1 MIKSKIT
8 RTIAF
13 FVSCILIG
21 VFSFR
26 VMGFVTEN
34 DYYINDYTQNPT
46 YDVNDEMNKVY
57 YKLWAIGAMWLRNL
71 DEEGNFKGTKELEKQ
86 TINALKKLD
95 CMDEDG
101 NLTISKTNYN
111 YDFLVSYGENKFTN
125 TDKKYEEF
133 EDDYYIR
140 RKNDNITFGGNG
152 YCYNAFYCY
161 GNSSFNMYD
170 TNYGMHYYYLDG
182 KGVALFDFDTTGLP
196 SYIDELGAT
205 MYYKTDGST
214 PLPVSSTS
222 DIYYHDNDDYFNN
235 YDNTVYEEE
244 DIYLGI
250 TTSPTERFEDGCY
263 YKYEADRG
271 RFRKVVIPTEN
282 DFTKVQVQEMALTI
296 VIRPTDDIIQ
306 TFDEYYESIQKRD
319 KDAVHTVVNNLPLV
333 AVAFILALYVIILG
347 GYDTKN
353 KKFSMTAFDRIF
365 AELPVLIL
373 VGVGGFMAFTL
384 DYGEIYL
391 FFDDYYNK
399 DLMLD
404 FYTTVYPI
412 LFGMSVLAIDT
423 LIVRV
428 KCKSFW
434 KTTLLWT
441 IISVIYGWLRKL
453 VIKVNERVIDR
464 DMFRHDKFTRRFIV
478 RTVVFGVIELFFSL
492 ILIDFDAYFAF
503 FVISLIL
510 VAGYIFLS
518 LSDLKAICN
527 VSRHISAINQ
537 GDYTVHAES
546 KFSPAY
552 YMTEKLNNISAGI
565 QSAVDRQLKSE
576 RMKIDLVTNVS
587 HDLKTPLTSI
597 ISYIDLLSME
607 ELSPTAK
614 DYVNIIVNKSQRL
627 KTMVA
632 DLFDLAKATSRTD
645 IDMEKIDAVILTN
658 QVLADLSDKIDSS
671 EKQVKTDMKS
681 ESASIMADGKKMYR
695 VLQNM
700 IDNALKY
707 SLDGTRIYLTLKN
720 ELGYCIITVKNI
732 ASYEM
737 NFAPDEIMERFTR
750 GDESRSTDGNGLGLS
765 IAKSFTEACGGTFKI
780 TIDGDLFIAEVKL
793 PIITIETYK
802 ETTEITNE

>member
-8 RTIAF
+8 RIIAF
-13 FVSCILIG
+13 FISCILIG
-21 VFSFR
+21 VFSSR

-46 YDVNDEMNKVY
+46 YDVSNEMNEVY
-57 YKLWAIGAMWLRNL
+57 YKLWAIGTMWLRNL
-71 DEEGNFKGTKELEKQ
+71 DEDGKFKGTKELEKQ
-86 TINALKKLD
+86 TINALRKLD
-95 CMDEDG
+95 CMDEYG
-101 NLTISKTNYN
+101 NPTISKTKYT

-125 TDKKYEEF
+125 TDKKYDDF
-133 EDDYYIR
+133 KFDYYIS
-140 RKNDNITFGGNG
+140 RKNDNIDYGISG
-152 YCYNAFYCY
+152 YCY

-170 TNYGMHYYYLDG
+170 TNYGMHYYYLNG
-182 KGVALFDFDTTGLP
+182 KGIALFDFDTTGLP

-205 MYYKTDGST
+205 MYYKTDGTT
-214 PLPVSSTS
+214 PIPVANTS
-222 DIYYHDNDDYFNN
+222 DVYYRGDDNYFND
-235 YDNTVYEEE
+235 YDEGLYEVE
-244 DIYLGI
+244 DIYSER
-250 TTSPTERFEDGCY
+250 TTSPTEKFQDGCY

-282 DFTKVQVQEMALTI
+282 DFTKVQVQEMALTMI
-296 VIRPTDDIIQ
+296 IRPTDDIIQ
-306 TFDEYYESIQKRD
+306 TFKEYNDYMQKRE
-319 KDAVHTVVNNLPLV
+319 KDAVYTIVNNLPLI
-333 AVAFILALYVIILG
+333 AVAFILALYVLILG
-347 GYDTKN
+347 GYDNKN
-353 KKFSMTAFDRIF
+353 KKFTMSVFDKIF
-365 AELPVLIL
+365 AEFYVLIL
-373 VGVGGFMAFTL
+373 VAVGGFMAFTL
-384 DYGEIYL
+384 DYSEIYL

-399 DLMLD
+399 DLMLG
-404 FYTTVYPI
+404 FYKVVYPI
-412 LFGMSVLAIDT
+412 LFGMTVLAVDT
-423 LIVRV
+423 LIIRV
-428 KCKSFW
+428 KCRSFW

-441 IISVIYGWLRKL
+441 MISIIYGWLKKL
-453 VIKVNERVIDR
+453 AVKVNEKIIDR
-464 DMFRHDKFTRRFIV
+464 DMLRHDKFTRRFIL
-478 RTVVFGVIELFFSL
+478 RAIIFSAIEFLFIVAFVE
-492 ILIDFDAYFAF
+492 FNAYFAL
-503 FVISLIL
+503 FVISTIL

-537 GDYTVHAES
+537 GDYTVHDES

-552 YMTEKLNNISAGI
+552 CMTEKLNNISAGI

-671 EKQVKTDMKS
+671 GKQVKTDMKS

-765 IAKSFTEACGGTFKI
+765 IAKSFTEACGGMFKI
-780 TIDGDLFIAEVKL
+780 TIDGDLFIAEVKI
-793 PIITIETYK
+793 PVITIETYK
-802 ETTEITNE
+802 ETTDITNE

>member
-8 RTIAF
+8 RIIAF

-21 VFSFR
+21 IFSFR
-26 VMGFVTEN
+26 VMGFVVN
-34 DYYINDYTQNPT
+34 NYNCDDGQNPQ
-46 YDVNDEMNKVY
+46 YNVSNEMNEVY
-57 YKLWAIGAMWLRNL
+57 YKLWAIGTMWLRNL

-95 CMDEDG
+95 CMDEGG
-101 NLTISKTNYN
+101 NLTISKTKYT

-125 TDKKYEEF
+125 TDKKYDDF
-133 EDDYYIR
+133 ENDYYIS
-140 RKNDNITFGGNG
+140 RKNDNIDYGINS
-152 YCYNAFYCY
+152 YCY
-161 GNSSFNMYD
+161 GNNNFNMYD
-170 TNYGMHYYYLDG
+170 TNYGMHYYYLNG

-214 PLPVSSTS
+214 PLPVTNTS
-222 DIYYHDNDDYFNN
+222 DVYYHNNDDNYFND
-235 YDNTVYEEE
+235 YDETLYEDE
-244 DIYLGI
+244 DIYSER
-250 TTSPTERFEDGCY
+250 TTSLTEKFEDGCY
-263 YKYEADRG
+263 YKYEANRGG

-282 DFTKVQVQEMALTI
+282 DFTKVQVQEMALTMI
-296 VIRPTDDIIQ
+296 IRPTDDIIH
-306 TFDEYYESIQKRD
+306 TFKEYNGYMQNREKN
-319 KDAVHTVVNNLPLV
+319 AVHTVINNLPLV

-347 GYDTKN
+347 GYDNKE
-353 KKFSMTAFDRIF
+353 KKFRMSVFDKTF
-365 AELPVLIL
+365 AELPLCVIIA
-373 VGVGGFMAFTL
+373 VGTSLAFSFNYY
-384 DYGEIYL
+384 DIYY
-391 FFDDYYNK
+391 FFGDYYNK
-399 DLMLD
+399 DLMLG
-404 FYTTVYPI
+404 FYTALYPV
-412 LFGMSVLAIDT
+412 LFGMFVLAIDT
-423 LIVRV
+423 LIVRI
-428 KCKSFW
+428 KCKNFW
-434 KTTLLWT
+434 KTTLVYIMLST
-441 IISVIYGWLRKL
+441 VYGWLRKL
-453 VIKVNERVIDR
+453 AVKVNKRIIDH
-464 DMFRHDKFTRRFIV
+464 DMLKHDKFTRRFIA
-478 RTVVFGVIELFFSL
+478 RTVVFCTLEFLFIMVF
-492 ILIDFDAYFAF
+492 IDFRAYFVL
-503 FVISLIL
+503 FVVTVIL
-510 VAGYIFLS
+510 TVGYIFLS
-518 LSDLKAICN
+518 LSDFKAISN
-527 VSRHISAINQ
+527 VSKHISAINQ
-537 GDYTVHAES
+537 GDYSVHTES

-552 YMTEKLNNISAGI
+552 CMTEKLNNISAGI

-597 ISYIDLLSME
+597 ISYVDLLSME

-632 DLFDLAKATSRTD
+632 DLFDLAKATSKTD

-671 EKQVKTDMKS
+671 GKQVKTDIKS

-720 ELGYCIITVKNI
+720 ELGYCIIKVKNI

-780 TIDGDLFIAEVKL
+780 TIDGDLFVAEVKI
-793 PIITIETYK
+793 PVITIETYK
-802 ETTEITNE
+802 EITNE

>member
-21 VFSFR
+21 IFSSR
-26 VMGFVTEN
+26 VMGFVIEK
-34 DYYINDYTQNPT
+34 DYYYINDYTQNPQ
-46 YDVNDEMNKVY
+46 YDVSDEMNNVY
-57 YKLWAIGAMWLRNL
+57 YKLWAIGTMWLRNL
-71 DEEGNFKGTKELEKQ
+71 DEDGKFKGTKELEKQ

-95 CMDEDG
+95 CMDEYG
-101 NLTISKTNYN
+101 NLTISKTRYT

-125 TDKKYEEF
+125 TDKKYDDFEF
-133 EDDYYIR
+133 DYYIS
-140 RKNDNITFGGNG
+140 RKNDHIDSGVNG
-152 YCYNAFYCY
+152 YYY
-161 GNSSFNMYD
+161 GNNNFNMYD
-170 TNYGMHYYYLDG
+170 TNYGMHYYYLNG

-214 PLPVSSTS
+214 PLPVTNTG
-222 DIYYHDNDDYFNN
+222 DIYYQDNDNNYFNN
-235 YDNTVYEEE
+235 YSGTVYEEE
-244 DIYLGI
+244 DIYSER
-250 TTSPTERFEDGCY
+250 TTSPTEKFQDGCY
-263 YKYEADRG
+263 YKYEADKG
-271 RFRKVVIPTEN
+271 RFRKIVIPTEN
-282 DFTKVQVQEMALTI
+282 DFTKVQVQEMALTMI
-296 VIRPTDDIIQ
+296 IRPTDDIIQ
-306 TFDEYYESIQKRD
+306 TFKEYQDNIQKRE
-319 KDAVHTVVNNLPLV
+319 KDAVHTVVNNLPLI
-333 AVAFILALYVIILG
+333 AVAFILALYVLIFG
-347 GYDTKN
+347 GYDNKN
-353 KKFSMTAFDRIF
+353 KKFTMSVFDRIF
-365 AELPVLIL
+365 AEFYVFIL
-373 VGVGGFMAFTL
+373 VAVGGFMAFIL
-384 DYGEIYL
+384 DYNEIYY
-391 FFDDYYNK
+391 FFGDYYNK
-399 DLMLD
+399 DIMLV
-404 FYTTVYPI
+404 FYTAVYPI
-412 LFGMSVLAIDT
+412 LFGMTVLAVDT

-428 KCKSFW
+428 KCRSFW

-441 IISVIYGWLRKL
+441 MISIIYGWLKKL
-453 VIKVNERVIDR
+453 AVKITEKAVDR
-464 DMFRHDKFTRRFIV
+464 DMLKHDKFTRRFIW
-478 RTVVFGVIELFFSL
+478 RTIIFSAVEFLFVVLFVEFG
-492 ILIDFDAYFAF
+492 AYFTLL
-503 FVISLIL
+503 VITTI
-510 VAGYIFLS
+510 VVTGYIFLS
-518 LSDLKAICN
+518 LSDFKAICN
-527 VSRHISAINQ
+527 VSKHISAINQ
-537 GDYTVHAES
+537 GDYTLHTES

-552 YMTEKLNNISAGI
+552 CMTEKLNNISAGI

-597 ISYIDLLSME
+597 ISYVDLLSME

-671 EKQVKTDMKS
+671 RKQVKTDIKS

-765 IAKSFTEACGGTFKI
+765 IAKSFTEACGGMFKI
-780 TIDGDLFIAEVKL
+780 TIDGDLFIAEVKI
-793 PIITIETYK
+793 PVITIETYK
-802 ETTEITNE
+802 ETSEITNE

>member
-8 RTIAF
+8 RIIAF
-13 FVSCILIG
+13 FISCIFIG

-34 DYYINDYTQNPT
+34 NYINDYTQNPT
-46 YDVNDEMNKVY
+46 YDVCDEMNEVY

-71 DEEGNFKGTKELEKQ
+71 DEDGKFKGTKELEKQ
-86 TINALKKLD
+86 TVNALKKLD

-101 NLTISKTNYN
+101 NLTISKTNYT

-133 EDDYYIR
+133 EDDYYIS
-140 RKNDNITFGGNG
+140 RKSDHINIGGNG
-152 YCYNAFYCY
+152 YCY

-214 PLPVSSTS
+214 PLPVANTS
-222 DIYYHDNDDYFNN
+222 DIYYQDNDNNYFNN
-235 YDNTVYEEE
+235 YSGIVYEEE
-244 DIYLGI
+244 DIYSER
-250 TTSPTERFEDGCY
+250 TTSPTEKFQDGCY

-271 RFRKVVIPTEN
+271 RFRKVVIPTED
-282 DFTKVQVQEMALTI
+282 DFTKVQVQEMALTMI
-296 VIRPTDDIIQ
+296 IRPTDDIIQ
-306 TFDEYYESIQKRD
+306 TFDEYYDSIQKRD
-319 KDAVHTVVNNLPLV
+319 KDAVHTVINNLPFV
-333 AVAFILALYVIILG
+333 AIAFILALYVIILG

-353 KKFSMTAFDRIF
+353 KKFTMSASDKIF
-365 AELPVLIL
+365 AELPVLVL
-373 VGVGGFMAFTL
+373 VFVGGFMAFTL
-384 DYGEIYL
+384 DYSEIYL

-399 DLMLD
+399 DLMLG

-412 LFGMSVLAIDT
+412 LFGMTVLAVDT
-423 LIVRV
+423 LIVRI
-428 KCKSFW
+428 KCRSFW

-441 IISVIYGWLRKL
+441 IISVIYSWLRKL
-453 VIKVNERVIDR
+453 AVKMAEKAIDR
-464 DMFRHDKFTRRFIV
+464 DMLRHDKFTRRFILRAIIFSAV
-478 RTVVFGVIELFFSL
+478 EFLFIVAFVELN
-492 ILIDFDAYFAF
+492 AYFAL
-503 FVISLIL
+503 FVISTIL

-518 LSDLKAICN
+518 LSDLKAMCN

-537 GDYTVHAES
+537 GDYTVHDES

-552 YMTEKLNNISAGI
+552 CMTEKLNNISAGI

-671 EKQVKTDMKS
+671 GKQVKTDMKS
-681 ESASIMADGKKMYR
+681 ESASIMAEGKKMYR

-765 IAKSFTEACGGTFKI
+765 IAKSFTEACGGTFRI
-780 TIDGDLFIAEVKL
+780 TIDGDLFIAEVKF